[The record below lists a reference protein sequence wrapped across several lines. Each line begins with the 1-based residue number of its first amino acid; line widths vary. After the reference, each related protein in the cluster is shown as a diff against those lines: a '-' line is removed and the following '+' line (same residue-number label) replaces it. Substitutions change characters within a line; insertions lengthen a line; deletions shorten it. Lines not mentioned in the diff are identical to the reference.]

1 MLYQI
6 PPIFSQIL
14 MHAHTIY
21 DEDAH
26 AIYDDDDGKITEQ
39 NFCHSAVH
47 FDHRCAQL
55 SESLDT
61 EKYNLTTIITIIDIT
76 IIFCSQ

>member
-1 MLYQI
+1 
-6 PPIFSQIL
+6 

-26 AIYDDDDGKITEQ
+26 AIYDEHAQTIYDDDDGKITEQ
-39 NFCHSAVH
+39 NFCHSAVQ
-47 FDHRCAQL
+47 FDHLCAEL

-61 EKYNLTTIITIIDIT
+61 GKYNLATIITIIDIT
-76 IIFCSQ
+76 ITIIFCSQ

>member
-14 MHAHTIY
+14 MHAHT
-21 DEDAH
+21 
-26 AIYDDDDGKITEQ
+26 IYDDDDGKITEQ

-61 EKYNLTTIITIIDIT
+61 GKYNLATIITIIDIT
-76 IIFCSQ
+76 ITIIFCSQ